1 MAGRRS
7 FHHHAQCL
15 GCGPDNPATLG
26 LRFSIE
32 PRRPAPYAAAADGRP
47 TPITFRRRVSA
58 VKANWLTS
66 SEL

>member
-7 FHHHAQCL
+7 FHHHAHCL

-32 PRRPAPYAAAADGRP
+32 GE
-47 TPITFRRRVSA
+47 RVRGVA
-58 VKANWLTS
+58 TLD
-66 SEL
+66 